1 MVTFSKGDLVA
12 RKSYL
17 GDIFFKIVEIVWKE
31 GEEPRALLK
40 GLDVRL
46 LADAPLTDLEKV
58 SLEQVRSKRRKF
70 VQENR
75 ERIQRLVTRGGPAK
89 GNTLKENEA
98 KEDLD
103 FFEIPGTV
111 LHLDGDPEYLKLCLD
126 TYKEMKIKAHGLSI
140 KEEKQPEVVLQLL
153 QEFMPDILVLTG
165 HDGLLKGQKDWGDI
179 NSYRTSKYFVE
190 AVKRARTFEKSKDD
204 LIIFA
209 GACQSYFE
217 AILRAGANFASSPQ
231 RILIHAFD
239 PVLVVEKLAF
249 TPIDKTVAINDV
261 IKNTISGANGVGGVQ
276 SKGRFRLGL
285 PKSPY

>member
-1 MVTFSKGDLVA
+1 MSFNKGDIVA
-12 RKSYL
+12 RKSYF
-17 GDIFFKIVEIVWKE
+17 GDVFFKIVEIIWKDGDE
-31 GEEPRALLK
+31 SRALLK

-58 SLEQVRSKRRKF
+58 SIDQVKSKRRRF
-70 VQENR
+70 LQENR
-75 ERIQRLVTRGGPAK
+75 GRLQRLVNGEKGAK
-89 GNTLKENEA
+89 GSNRVDDEEKEELN
-98 KEDLD
+98 

-111 LHLDGDPEYLKLCLD
+111 LHLDGDPQYLKLCLD
-126 TYKEMKIKAHGLSI
+126 TYKQMNIIAHGLSI
-140 KEEKQPEVVLQLL
+140 KEEKQPEMVSQLL
-153 QEFMPDILVLTG
+153 QEYMPDILVLTG
-165 HDGLLKGQKDWGDI
+165 HDGLLKGEKDWGDLS
-179 NSYRTSKYFVE
+179 SYRTSKYFVE
-190 AVKRARTFEKSKDD
+190 GVKRARAFEKSKDD

-217 AILRAGANFASSPQ
+217 AILRGGANFASSPQ

-249 TPIDKTVAINDV
+249 TSIDKTVAINEV
-261 IKNTISGANGVGGVQ
+261 IKNTISGASGVGGVQ